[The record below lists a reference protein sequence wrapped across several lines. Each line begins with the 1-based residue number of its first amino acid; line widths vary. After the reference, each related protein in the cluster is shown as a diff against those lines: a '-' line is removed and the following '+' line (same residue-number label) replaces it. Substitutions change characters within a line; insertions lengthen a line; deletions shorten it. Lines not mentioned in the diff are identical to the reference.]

1 VSLIAIDPG
10 VHRVGLALF
19 DGEELTF
26 ANLLDVPNEGF
37 GFPIPFPRAP
47 RVVLEVPRIYPASR
61 QKGDPNDLLA
71 LARIVGRLQEHYLAA
86 GADVELVEPRTWKG
100 TLPKE
105 AMTERIR
112 GRLSAEER
120 ARVAPVARSLEHN
133 VLDAVGIG
141 LHALGRLSPRKVV
154 PR

>member
-10 VHRVGLALF
+10 VRRVGLALF
-19 DGEELTF
+19 DEKTLTF
-26 ANLLDVPNEGF
+26 AVLLDVTDGPLHF
-37 GFPIPFPRAP
+37 VPRAP

-86 GADVELVEPRTWKG
+86 GADVELIEPRTWKG

-112 GRLSAEER
+112 GRLSAAER

-141 LHALGRLSPRKVV
+141 LHALGRLSPRKLV